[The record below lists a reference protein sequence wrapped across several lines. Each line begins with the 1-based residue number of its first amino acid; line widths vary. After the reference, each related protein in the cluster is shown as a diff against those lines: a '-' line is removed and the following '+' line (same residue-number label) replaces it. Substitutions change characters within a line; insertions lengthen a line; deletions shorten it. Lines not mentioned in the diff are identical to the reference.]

1 MPNLAAGDYVGILY
15 DAAGNRRFSGLVQ
28 TSAGVEASYNDEVLY
43 YGADNKLRA
52 TDGFQRAG
60 SATLQPEASRTFEE
74 YRYDAMGRRV
84 VVRSRRECQ
93 WSYDAS
99 CVAGVVRR
107 TVWDGS
113 SELFEIQMPDSATWR
128 ENDTLHVG
136 SVWASTYGLKL
147 QCGISAF
154 MGRIAYVASP
164 TVDQPLELIRLNLE
178 AQVPNI
184 GGLTTSCQGE
194 SYYDYFKWPGP
205 LVYAPVYDWR
215 GVADEG
221 TLANGAARSYTATG
235 EGAFAQPPWQDIV
248 DNFNRFGVG
257 VDQWFGEVVTQKK
270 DGSGQMYR
278 RNRFYDPQTG
288 LFTQEDPAGLA
299 GGLNAYGF
307 ADGDPINYDDPFGLC
322 PVRGNC
328 TQANVGPLHS
338 PPSPDEE
345 ALQDPGILDPVA
357 LATGAAAGAL
367 DAAIEKGAATV
378 AADMASKAATSTTK
392 TAGVAANRAAG
403 NAFRDAIAS
412 DFEAN
417 GYEVTKEVF
426 KRTPFGGRFI
436 DIQIQK
442 DGVLLGGIETK
453 ASATARYSASQRAK
467 DAYLKYVEGYIVNVV
482 RPK

>member
-1 MPNLAAGDYVGILY
+1 
-15 DAAGNRRFSGLVQ
+15 
-28 TSAGVEASYNDEVLY
+28 
-43 YGADNKLRA
+43 
-52 TDGFQRAG
+52 
-60 SATLQPEASRTFEE
+60 
-74 YRYDAMGRRV
+74 
-84 VVRSRRECQ
+84 
-93 WSYDAS
+93 
-99 CVAGVVRR
+99 
-107 TVWDGS
+107 
-113 SELFEIQMPDSATWR
+113 MPDSATWR

-154 MGRIAYVASP
+154 IGRIAYVASP

-322 PVRGNC
+322 PPQYISGSCAQNEVGQLVGGPGTASGSMEIAKQLARMLAPLQKISDNTYIGVSATSGNYQMSVAAGGAGKAV
-328 TQANVGPLHS
+328 TANHSLVFGVPNLAASIDVGL
-338 PPSPDEE
+338 
-345 ALQDPGILDPVA
+345 V
-357 LATGAAAGAL
+357 AAAPSGSHTGSFDIGFGKHL
-367 DAAIEKGAATV
+367 SLSFNGH
-378 AADMASKAATSTTK
+378 
-392 TAGVAANRAAG
+392 
-403 NAFRDAIAS
+403 S
-412 DFEAN
+412 DESGSVGF
-417 GYEVTKEVF
+417 
-426 KRTPFGGRFI
+426 
-436 DIQIQK
+436 
-442 DGVLLGGIETK
+442 DGVTFHLGTPNFLDFP
-453 ASATARYSASQRAK
+453 ASATV
-467 DAYLKYVEGYIVNVV
+467 DLK
-482 RPK
+482 PAP